1 LKEQNNLPPE
11 AAIHFNPDCLYTLQ
25 QTPFF
30 PLKGDISQTYKIVQ
44 LPYKYADNCISIVT
58 WTEVLEELKED
69 QTIISYKF
77 LPEQLPTSIL
87 VEYPSSSSCS
97 ASIG

>member
-1 LKEQNNLPPE
+1 LKEPNNLPSE
-11 AAIHFNPDCLYTLQ
+11 AEIHFNPDCLYTLQ
-25 QTPFF
+25 QTPFL
-30 PLKGDISQTYKIVQ
+30 PLQGDSLKCKIVQ